1 MQYSSYFLGQLS
13 KIYLKEE
20 NPRTMVQKNGE
31 TDNCKNEFSG
41 SRQRNNVPS
50 SFDCNQ
56 ITSKRSGVR
65 KHAST
70 KKKIVQVEIQNF
82 GRMH

>member
-1 MQYSSYFLGQLS
+1 
-13 KIYLKEE
+13 
-20 NPRTMVQKNGE
+20 MVQKNGE

-70 KKKIVQVEIQNF
+70 KKKNSTSRDTELWTDALIEKMEKNC
-82 GRMH
+82 